1 MDARPTYDQKLAHIL
16 RVAAGIFAR
25 KGYHKA
31 SVRDISTG
39 TGVSLSGLYYYF
51 KSKEDLLFLIQHHCF
66 ETVLERAREAPP
78 SGTRA
83 CQMTL

>member
-16 RVAAGIFAR
+16 RVAASIFAR

-39 TGVSLSGLYYYF
+39 AWG
-51 KSKEDLLFLIQHHCF
+51 
-66 ETVLERAREAPP
+66 
-78 SGTRA
+78 
-83 CQMTL
+83 QMTTLRGGSEVNISAPDKSGWVATMVRQ